1 MLTLCT
7 SVRTFGY
14 TVLLALALMVSP
26 TRADTVLDFDS
37 FSAMEPSGGGFV
49 VATSNFSVAE
59 ADIPSITFDANF
71 SLIDAGIEILV
82 NGTALFNT
90 GDDVSNFGP
99 QVFQVTPVQPDNIDF
114 SFNPN
119 DNGLPRMTVASDSTG
134 TVLTGAPFVNSTAV
148 ENYVPLFAIADF
160 SSLLQPGDNT
170 IEIVNLNNFEGAS
183 LAGDYAVTQV
193 MTVAVPEPTV
203 ISVLMLGGLVCSVRR
218 RRA

>member
-90 GDDVSNFGP
+90 GDDVSN
-99 QVFQVTPVQPDNIDF
+99 
-114 SFNPN
+114 
-119 DNGLPRMTVASDSTG
+119 
-134 TVLTGAPFVNSTAV
+134 
-148 ENYVPLFAIADF
+148 
-160 SSLLQPGDNT
+160 
-170 IEIVNLNNFEGAS
+170 
-183 LAGDYAVTQV
+183 
-193 MTVAVPEPTV
+193 
-203 ISVLMLGGLVCSVRR
+203 
-218 RRA
+218 